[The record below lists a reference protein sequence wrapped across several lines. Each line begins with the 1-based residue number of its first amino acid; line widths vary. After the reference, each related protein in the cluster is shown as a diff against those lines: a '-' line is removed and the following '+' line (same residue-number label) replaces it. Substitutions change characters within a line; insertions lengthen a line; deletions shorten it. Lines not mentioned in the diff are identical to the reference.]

1 MRLINSIRSVV
12 AALKASA
19 ALGRALRKQREG
31 KLAEALVIAQNG
43 LAILRH
49 TYVQYSNPPEGSAHA
64 SLTALAESIAW
75 ELDVPGVTEQDLST
89 SLAFLK
95 AVDTESPPNGLGE
108 YIPFLESRLEALHR
122 HPHSRLG
129 W

>member
-31 KLAEALVIAQNG
+31 KLAEALAIAQNG

-49 TYVQYSNPPEGSAHA
+49 TYVQHSNPPEGSAHA

-75 ELDVPGVTEQDLST
+75 ELDVPGVTAQDLST
-89 SLAFLK
+89 ALVFLK
-95 AVDTESPPNGLGE
+95 AIHTENQPNGLGE

-129 W
+129 

>member
-1 MRLINSIRSVV
+1 MRLINSFRSGI

-31 KLAEALVIAQNG
+31 KLTEALAIAQNG

-49 TYVQYSNPPEGSAHA
+49 TYVQHSNPPEASAHA

-75 ELDVPGVTEQDLST
+75 ELDVPGVTAQDLST
-89 SLAFLK
+89 ALVFLK
-95 AVDTESPPNGLGE
+95 AIHTENQPNGLGD
-108 YIPFLESRLEALHR
+108 YIPFLESRLESLHK
-122 HPHSRLG
+122 HPHTSA
-129 W
+129 

>member
-19 ALGRALRKQREG
+19 AFGRALRRQREG
-31 KLAEALVIAQNG
+31 KLTEALAIAQNG

-49 TYVQYSNPPEGSAHA
+49 TYVQHSNPPEGSAHV

-75 ELDVPGVTEQDLST
+75 ELDVSGVTGQVLST

-108 YIPFLESRLEALHR
+108 YIPFLESRLEALHN
-122 HPHSRLG
+122 HSHGRLG
-129 W
+129 